1 MERKPMIIY
10 LNSFKKPSNK
20 LYYKKVI
27 YNKNKFK
34 YNSYSLD
41 KNKNSY
47 TKKIIKSKLEKPNES
62 TININECQ
70 TLKGDKKSLYSI
82 SKSFYKDK
90 FNKNVISS
98 LCKLNLIILLQKC
111 VRGFIIRKKME
122 KYLVNE
128 KKKFLMRTEN
138 PNRIQK
144 KFNLNILEAIKRNSK
159 NQKRFIKLVNNI
171 INIKNTVNSKKKITN
186 KNKTLIYISKEIV
199 RKKNYSFDYKKKE
212 EKKSKN
218 NYDVEFNDNYS
229 NINKK
234 TESNFNISNIAN
246 INENKLSIESELSSI
261 NIFDEQ
267 KPKNINTILENEA
280 NENNSKI
287 INNNLN
293 SKNELSN
300 IIKKNEYNKNKYSLK
315 SKTNFNNKR
324 NLVIPDLKNKS
335 YYFSSFQ
342 TKENSTSDRN
352 YGESNNYF
360 VLESQ
365 RTTKEINNENNTN
378 SIKIR
383 EKNED
388 DISLS
393 GDFCV
398 KDEFDSEAIYQN
410 NKNNLDLINTNIK
423 QNCNPMINQN
433 LSNQNKIINE
443 HKISNSSCN
452 LSCKINIPRKHEI
465 RSNNIFESIKE
476 EKLTEFDN
484 DLNSSFYEDEEF
496 VIINYDYSLND
507 KTKIDN
513 SLKISILENI
523 NITGIPISKSRF
535 IETLKK
541 VIYKGI
547 KAYIFNYLKELKNE
561 ENEMDKSLTV
571 NDTCSYIQ
579 ESRIQKN
586 NIIFNYAQIDIKH
599 FNINNINN
607 ILKYNNDNMQNNDS
621 FKEVELFRN
630 KKLDSP

>member
-1 MERKPMIIY
+1 M
-10 LNSFKKPSNK
+10 
-20 LYYKKVI
+20 
-27 YNKNKFK
+27 
-34 YNSYSLD
+34 
-41 KNKNSY
+41 
-47 TKKIIKSKLEKPNES
+47 
-62 TININECQ
+62 
-70 TLKGDKKSLYSI
+70 
-82 SKSFYKDK
+82 
-90 FNKNVISS
+90 
-98 LCKLNLIILLQKC
+98 
-111 VRGFIIRKKME
+111 
-122 KYLVNE
+122 
-128 KKKFLMRTEN
+128 
-138 PNRIQK
+138 
-144 KFNLNILEAIKRNSK
+144 
-159 NQKRFIKLVNNI
+159 
-171 INIKNTVNSKKKITN
+171 
-186 KNKTLIYISKEIV
+186 
-199 RKKNYSFDYKKKE
+199 
-212 EKKSKN
+212 
-218 NYDVEFNDNYS
+218 
-229 NINKK
+229 
-234 TESNFNISNIAN
+234 
-246 INENKLSIESELSSI
+246 
-261 NIFDEQ
+261 
-267 KPKNINTILENEA
+267 
-280 NENNSKI
+280 
-287 INNNLN
+287 
-293 SKNELSN
+293 
-300 IIKKNEYNKNKYSLK
+300 
-315 SKTNFNNKR
+315 
-324 NLVIPDLKNKS
+324 
-335 YYFSSFQ
+335 
-342 TKENSTSDRN
+342 
-352 YGESNNYF
+352 
-360 VLESQ
+360 ESQ

-607 ILKYNNDNMQNNDS
+607 ILKYNNDNMKNNDS

-630 KKLDSP
+630 KKLDFP

>member
-171 INIKNTVNSKKKITN
+171 INIKN
-186 KNKTLIYISKEIV
+186 
-199 RKKNYSFDYKKKE
+199 
-212 EKKSKN
+212 
-218 NYDVEFNDNYS
+218 
-229 NINKK
+229 
-234 TESNFNISNIAN
+234 NFNISNIAN

-300 IIKKNEYNKNKYSLK
+300 IIKKNEYNIK

-352 YGESNNYF
+352 YGEFNNYF

-630 KKLDSP
+630 KKLDFP